1 MRNTDVEQS
10 AGVLSA
16 HMIKALCA
24 VLHAD
29 KGRRDGGLKLL
40 EAFDSIDLAAVHDAS
55 AVDAAMKRVGRVQAI
70 AHHLHA
76 ELDRAFPGAIES

>member
-40 EAFDSIDLAAVHDAS
+40 EAFDSIDVHDTS
-55 AVDAAMKRVGRVQAI
+55 AVDAAMERVGRVQAI